1 MVALLLLLAALSDAF
16 QRATQYCS
24 AFLLSTV
31 DDDLAVPLLHLWVA
45 VNLDPQKVLINMR
58 NLLQRL
64 RCFLD
69 DDLRFLLCFLARYC
83 SVTCGLIM
91 FFTAEF
97 FGKVK
102 QLICLSFSE
111 TQRLLSFFACVTAD
125 LLGFL
130 LGLFAC
136 FAAELFSFLLYT
148 LELGFGGAL
157 NLLGTVQQLFRLCL
171 GKTQLLFS
179 ILLCIT
185 TNLFGVL
192 LGLLAC
198 FFEYALG
205 NLASLLFSIF
215 LHTLGFFTGLLR
227 PFEFFC
233 SLLAVFRCSI
243 DISLYGAVLPFH
255 LVLTVRKVALPVLLF
270 DVTVKIQRLIVTFR
284 HI

>member
-1 MVALLLLLAALSDAF
+1 
-16 QRATQYCS
+16 
-24 AFLLSTV
+24 
-31 DDDLAVPLLHLWVA
+31 
-45 VNLDPQKVLINMR
+45 MR

-136 FAAELFSFLLYT
+136 FAADR
-148 LELGFGGAL
+148 
-157 NLLGTVQQLFRLCL
+157 N
-171 GKTQLLFS
+171 
-179 ILLCIT
+179 
-185 TNLFGVL
+185 
-192 LGLLAC
+192 
-198 FFEYALG
+198 LG
-205 NLASLLFSIF
+205 NVATNARVRRAAKRGLRCRLRQCLRGINDRNMSDIWGPIVFF
-215 LHTLGFFTGLLR
+215 L
-227 PFEFFC
+227 C
-233 SLLAVFRCSI
+233 SCRAFPA
-243 DISLYGAVLPFH
+243 DE
-255 LVLTVRKVALPVLLF
+255 K
-270 DVTVKIQRLIVTFR
+270 
-284 HI
+284 